1 MKVLMIPS
9 WYPTPGAPLLGTF
22 YKEQAE
28 ALVAMG
34 VDVAVAH
41 VSVTSDFRPANNGIS
56 CETINGVLTYTYTRP
71 NLTPRFEYGRRMQR
85 THMLNKLYSLIES
98 EWGRPD
104 VVNLRSSLHG
114 YEAVSLCRKY
124 RLPLFFMEHSSF
136 VITEKENSAAL
147 KRLAYTMR
155 FAKVNACVSSALYRV
170 MEPYGGVRIIPDM
183 VNGDFFKPLNT
194 PSNNEFIFR
203 AMGQLRPIKGYD
215 MLIRAFAQLK
225 SKTDKQVKLEIAG
238 EGALHRELQQL
249 IDELDIGESC
259 HLVGAI
265 AREQVPQFMNG
276 CDSFVCSSRVE
287 TLSCVLNEAAACG
300 KPVISTR
307 CGGPLDIVTED
318 IGMLVPVDDV
328 DEMANAMLVML
339 DKVGSFDSEKIREL
353 TLNRFSVEKICGQL
367 IEACREC
374 QNSADTHIKNDNG
387 RCLKLFFETLKIGM
401 VTIGGGYA
409 MLSLLLESFT
419 EKHRWLTHDEML
431 DTIAVAQS
439 MPGPIAVN
447 TSVMVGY
454 RVAGIRGGISA
465 AGGMILPPLTVMSI
479 IAACYTWFRANE
491 YVAASLNGIRAAV
504 CGLLVWATVKLARSS
519 IKTGRGIWTAAVFG
533 ISLLLSIFTG
543 LHALEYILGGLIVG
557 LLFNA
562 LYAIISEK
570 RSR

>member
-1 MKVLMIPS
+1 MKVLIIPS
-9 WYPTPGAPLLGTF
+9 WYPTPGAPFLGTF
-22 YKEQAE
+22 FKEQAE
-28 ALVAMG
+28 ALAAMG

-41 VSVTSDFRPANNGIS
+41 VSVGSDFRPSNNGIRR
-56 CETINGVLTYTYTRP
+56 ETINGVLTYTYTRP
-71 NLTPRFEYGRRMQR
+71 NLTPRFEYGRRLQR
-85 THMLNKLYSLIES
+85 THMLKKIYRLIES

-136 VITEKENSAAL
+136 VITENENSAAL

-155 FAKVNACVSSALYRV
+155 FAKVNACVSNALYRV
-170 MEPYGGVRIIPDM
+170 MEPYGDVRIIPDM
-183 VNGDFFKPLNT
+183 VNGDFFKPLET
-194 PSNNEFIFR
+194 PPNSEFTFR

-215 MLIRAFAQLK
+215 LLIRAFALLK
-225 SKTDKQVKLEIAG
+225 GKTDKRVKLEIAG
-238 EGALHRELQQL
+238 DGVLRSRLQEL
-249 IDELDIGESC
+249 INKLDIAKSC
-259 HLVGAI
+259 HLVGTV

-276 CDSFVCSSRVE
+276 CDCFVCSSRVE

-307 CGGPLDIVTED
+307 CGGPLDIVTDD
-318 IGMLVPVDDV
+318 IGILVPVDDV

-339 DKVGSFDSEKIREL
+339 DKAGRYDSEKIREL
-353 TLNRFSVEKICGQL
+353 TLNRFSVKKICGQL
-367 IEACREC
+367 IEACHEC
-374 QNSADTHIKNDNG
+374 QNTAETSPKNG
-387 RCLKLFFETLKIGM
+387 KGKCLKLFFETLKIGM

-419 EKHRWLTHDEML
+419 EKHRWLSHDEML

-454 RVAGIRGGISA
+454 RVAGIRGSLSA
-465 AGGMILPPLTVMSI
+465 AAGMILPPLAVMSI

-491 YVAASLNGIRAAV
+491 YVAAALRGIRAAV

-519 IKTGRGIWTAAVFG
+519 IKTGRGIWTAVVFV
-533 ISLLLSIFTG
+533 ISLLLSIFTKW
-543 LHALEYILGGLIVG
+543 HASVYILGGLVVG

-562 LYAIISEK
+562 LYAAISEK